1 MIKDK
6 TNILER
12 LALMAWNHD
21 GEENKTLMDAISII
35 SNQQEIVRCK
45 DCKYLIDHYGFMD
58 DGYCENMRETYGLKF
73 KPEEDWFCADGR
85 RKE

>member
-35 SNQQEIVRCK
+35 CNQQKIVCCK
-45 DCKYLIDHYGFMD
+45 DCKYRYTEKCI
-58 DGYCENMRETYGLKF
+58 CETVGDLNNS
-73 KPEEDWFCADGR
+73 DSDVWFCADGEV
-85 RKE
+85 KE